1 MKNTIEKLEI
11 KNLWGKYDLCWD
23 DINPDVN
30 ILVGVNGGGKST
42 LLKMIRDSIKIN
54 STNILNKY
62 NFKSCCV
69 TMQDKSVFGCGE
81 DHEENYEKNDINI
94 EYINIFEP
102 QIGILKKD
110 ESILDHQLDRLL
122 YQRDDGVNNFTN
134 FRLKAVLS
142 KNQNQI
148 INSITNFFNIINNLF
163 KNSDKKIEISE
174 NNLEIQFR
182 NSYNDV
188 IPVKFL
194 SSGEKQM
201 LIILFKI
208 LLTENR
214 NYIVLFDE
222 PEISLHIE
230 WQQQFIDTIRGLNP
244 NMQIFIS
251 THSPSIFADGWNDKL
266 FFIDDFVIDK

>member
-1 MKNTIEKLEI
+1 MINTIEKLEI
-11 KNLWGKYDLCWD
+11 KGLWGKYNLLWD
-23 DINPDVN
+23 NINPDVN

-54 STNILNKY
+54 SKSVLNKY
-62 NFKSCCV
+62 NFKTCCV
-69 TMQDKSVFGCGE
+69 TLQNKTTFGCGE
-81 DHEENYEKNDINI
+81 GYEENPEKNDVNI

-134 FRLKAVLS
+134 FRLKAALS
-142 KNQNQI
+142 KNKNQI
-148 INSITNFFNIINNLF
+148 TNSINAFFKLINKLF

-182 NSYNDV
+182 DSNNDI
-188 IPVKFL
+188 IPIKFL

-201 LIILFKI
+201 LIILFKV
-208 LLTENR
+208 LLTENKK
-214 NYIVLFDE
+214 YIILFDE

-230 WQQQFIDTIRGLNP
+230 WQQQFIDIIRMLNP

-266 FFIDDFVIDK
+266 FFIEDFITNK